1 VSSSVDF
8 WFFGFDVSFG
18 DDDPTPPPQTLLQ
31 FWQTT
36 HQPGPNTSDRGDND
50 ADPLVSSLTWNPTAD
65 VANSNGVLQTPLPA
79 GAAFKFILQDG
90 NMPQP
95 MKQTGGTTTSTPP
108 PVLSTGAGAGWFVK
122 GGTFQF
128 GITTEF
134 ALSAATVDGTTV
146 AGHGPVSLP
155 AAGDPAEAVYSRPMR
170 VITPITS
177 VLTIKVEH
185 EVGSNWVTIGGW
197 LDVAFITKLVPT
209 ALWSSYD
216 PQLDLLRLDPSGPPP
231 STLLNGTASTIKRAM
246 GVTLSAPPPVM
257 AKALVPTFEATSAAE
272 ASVQQYDPVAKKL
285 TDWFIPAFEPE
296 QDSKYLAAKLTADEV
311 KLTAEERWDAMISTW
326 SALESEQSVLT
337 DPADGMLMVAATEVF
352 LWNVNR
358 PQTET
363 ASTPTASTPTTTES
377 QAKRFAAGGGNGS
390 AVTVPAGGGGT
401 VPAGGGIVPT
411 GDGPVPAGGGTVP
424 AGGGTVPAG
433 GGTVPAGGGTVPTG
447 GGTVPAGGGTV
458 PAGGSTTPTTP
469 TTQPP
474 WMLTGQLPMNL
485 INGLKDRYL
494 ALPRVCVT

>member
-1 VSSSVDF
+1 MELLSTYPPPTTTHQTFYPPPSETVLLICVSSSVDF

-18 DDDPTPPPQTLLQ
+18 DDDPIPPPQTLLQ

-50 ADPLVSSLTWNPTAD
+50 ADPLVSSLTWNPTA
-65 VANSNGVLQTPLPA
+65 VVVNSDGVLQTPLPA

-95 MKQTGGTTTSTPP
+95 MKQTGGSTTSTPP
-108 PVLSTGAGAGWFVK
+108 PVPSTGAGAGWFVK

-134 ALSAATVDGTTV
+134 ALSAATVMGATVDGTTV
-146 AGHGPVSLP
+146 AGQGPVSLP
-155 AAGDPAEAVYSRPMR
+155 AAGDPADAVYSRPMR
-170 VITPITS
+170 VMTPITS

-197 LDVAFITKLVPT
+197 LDVAFITKLIPT
-209 ALWSSYD
+209 SLWSSYD

-272 ASVQQYDPVAKKL
+272 ASVQQYDPVAKTL

-337 DPADGMLMVAATEVF
+337 EPADGMLMVAATEVF
-352 LWNVNR
+352 LWNINR

-363 ASTPTASTPTTTES
+363 ASPPTASTPTTTES
-377 QAKRFAAGGGNGS
+377 RAKRFAAGGGNGR
-390 AVTVPAGGGGT
+390 AVTVPAG
-401 VPAGGGIVPT
+401 
-411 GDGPVPAGGGTVP
+411 GGGTVP

-433 GGTVPAGGGTVPTG
+433 GGTL
-447 GGTVPAGGGTV
+447 PAGGGTV